1 MFGVYCGTQE
11 EEAARLAEEAEAAK
25 AADAERR
32 KAERLARRAEAKR
45 QGLILTGKA
54 KREAERLA
62 AMREQILKNAKL
74 DEAGAIFHLILMKIC
89 SLLSPGMRR
98 CIPALS
104 LCHKSNGQE
113 WFCTSCRR
121 ARGKA
126 RKEKGGVWKE
136 EARKKAG
143 QQRGQDSGGGGA
155 GSCCCQG

>member
-74 DEAGAIFHLILMKIC
+74 DEAGAIVFHPVLMKIC
-89 SLLSPGMRR
+89 SLLSQA
-98 CIPALS
+98 C
-104 LCHKSNGQE
+104 
-113 WFCTSCRR
+113 
-121 ARGKA
+121 
-126 RKEKGGVWKE
+126 GV
-136 EARKKAG
+136 AYLH
-143 QQRGQDSGGGGA
+143 
-155 GSCCCQG
+155 